1 MADTARTATA
11 PRSRYSLPT
20 YESPRPPYWLLPLEV
35 CCDPIWSRWPIGDPN
50 GSGPG
55 KERS

>member
-20 YESPRPPYWLLPLEV
+20 YESPRPPYCLISTGRGLL
-35 CCDPIWSRWPIGDPN
+35 
-50 GSGPG
+50 
-55 KERS
+55 